1 MINGLRNKIIKGY
14 LIPLDN
20 KGDTFYNQSN
30 LVYESEKTAGKMKI
44 NSNEF
49 QFDPENVIS
58 ERITFWTERVRG
70 EGKKNFKR
78 V

>member
-1 MINGLRNKIIKGY
+1 MINGLKNTIVKGH

-30 LVYESEKTAGKMKI
+30 LVYESEKTAGGIKI
-44 NSNEF
+44 KFNEF
-49 QFDPENVIS
+49 QYDPQNVTF
-58 ERITFWTERVRG
+58 EKITFWTDRVRG